1 LSRLAISFFSLYF
14 SAISFNGLTTNP
26 NMAISFLKSLTG
38 ELSFQ
43 ISEENLPIRADQLR
57 ARLRLYPVMVF
68 TQIVLEALFVWLFW
82 GRAEHQHLLWWLA
95 CFYTLHTIDI
105 FVWWRYRTQLKTIEE
120 CRNWRLTFNLLTA
133 VTALM
138 WGGIA
143 VWFFPPDLAYQAL
156 MICLVLGLVA
166 GAVSLDSV
174 YPPSLYI
181 YVFGVTL
188 PLLVRLMLTGDEVHL
203 ILFIMLLLFLMSS
216 LSAGRELSNTFWKSL
231 WQRYENDFLIH
242 QLTEQKAIAET
253 ANRDKSRF
261 LASASHDLRQPLQA
275 LVLFS
280 DALQTVAKQNDTRHF
295 AAQVGKSVAA
305 LVDMF
310 DELLD
315 ISKFDAGVVQVV
327 RQHFKLQ
334 DVFDRLHADFMP
346 LASGK
351 GLELP
356 LPQTNLVAYSDPKL
370 LERIL
375 RNLISNA
382 IRYTDAGK
390 VEVSCLCMGELI
402 HFDVLDTGIGIRAES
417 MPHIFEEYYQVDNQH
432 RDRLKGLG
440 LGLAIVRRMEA
451 LLGCHVSVV
460 SEPAQG
466 STFSFRVPQG
476 DVSQLQQPQR
486 TQHAIHDLS
495 GITVA
500 LVDDNRDIRQMAA
513 ALLKQWG
520 CHVHHG
526 ELPHD
531 VLNPMAAAGARPDIL
546 ICDYRLPQG
555 LTAIDAIGQMHEL
568 WGKDIPTL
576 VLTGDTAANTLQKI
590 QASGALLLHK
600 PITPARLR
608 SIMYFALHRENTADF
623 TQKT

>member
-1 LSRLAISFFSLYF
+1 
-14 SAISFNGLTTNP
+14 
-26 NMAISFLKSLTG
+26 MAISFIKSLTG
-38 ELSFQ
+38 ELSFH
-43 ISEENLPIRADQLR
+43 INGENFPIRADQLR
-57 ARLRLYPVMVF
+57 ARLHLYPVMVL
-68 TQIVLEALFVWLFW
+68 TQLILEPLFVWLFW
-82 GRAEHQHLLWWLA
+82 GRAQPQHLLWWLSCMYA
-95 CFYTLHTIDI
+95 LHVVDI
-105 FVWWRYRTQLKTIEE
+105 FVWWRYRTRLNTIQE
-120 CRNWRLTFNLLTA
+120 CKNWRLVFNTLTA
-133 VTALM
+133 FTGLM

-143 VWFFPPDLAYQAL
+143 LWFFPPDLAYQAL

-188 PLLVRLMLTGDEVHL
+188 PLLVRLLLAGDEVHW
-203 ILFIMLLLFLMSS
+203 ILFIMLLLFLISS
-216 LSAGRELSNTFWKSL
+216 LSAGRELSKTFWKSL
-231 WQRYENDFLIH
+231 WQRYENDSLIL
-242 QLTEQKAIAET
+242 QLKEQKAIAES

-280 DALQTVAKQNDTRHF
+280 DALQNVAKQNDTRHL
-295 AAQVGKSVAA
+295 AVQVGKSVSA

-315 ISKFDAGVVQVV
+315 ISKFDAGVVHAVK
-327 RQHFKLQ
+327 QHFKLQ
-334 DVFDRLHADFMP
+334 DVLDRLHADFMP

-351 GLELP
+351 GLQLT
-356 LPQTNLVAYSDPKL
+356 LPQTHLVAYSDPNL

-382 IRYTDAGK
+382 IRYTDVGEVK
-390 VEVSCLCMGELI
+390 VSCQSGDGQLY
-402 HFDVLDTGIGIRAES
+402 FDVLDTGIGIRAAS

-460 SEPAQG
+460 SEQSHG
-466 STFSFRVPQG
+466 STFSFSVPEG
-476 DVSQLQQPQR
+476 DASQLHQPHR
-486 TQHAIHDLS
+486 TQQSMHDLS

-500 LVDDNRDIRQMAA
+500 LVDDNRDIRQMSA

-520 CHVHHG
+520 CHVHDG
-526 ELPHD
+526 ELPHE
-531 VLNPMAAAGARPDIL
+531 VLKPMATSGVRPDIL

-555 LTAIDAIGQMHEL
+555 FTAIDAITLMQHL

-576 VLTGDTAANTLQKI
+576 VLTGDTAANTLQEI

-600 PITPARLR
+600 PIAPARLR
-608 SIMYFALHRENTADF
+608 SIMYFALHRENSADF
-623 TQKT
+623 EQKIRAECSNDAA